1 MCVGSGRGVG
11 VDCLEDRHMIEQ
23 HYSPSQV
30 AGLLGVSTMTI
41 SRRVAAGELEV
52 VRFGGRVLI
61 PESSVQRVLDECRQ
75 PVRPLPVRRGVRPMI
90 ASL

>member
-1 MCVGSGRGVG
+1 MRSWTGGGAGSRS
-11 VDCLEDRHMIEQ
+11 LEDRSVIEQ
-23 HYSPSQV
+23 HYSPTQV

-41 SRRVAAGELEV
+41 SRRVAAGELEI

-61 PESSVQRVLDECRQ
+61 PESSLQRVLDACRE

>member
-1 MCVGSGRGVG
+1 
-11 VDCLEDRHMIEQ
+11 MIEQ
-23 HYSPSQV
+23 HYSPAQL

-41 SRRVAAGELEV
+41 SRRITAGEMEV

-61 PESSVQRVLDECRQ
+61 PESAVQRVLDDCRK
-75 PVRPLPVRRGVRPMI
+75 PARPAAPLPVRRGVRPLI

>member
-1 MCVGSGRGVG
+1 
-11 VDCLEDRHMIEQ
+11 MIEQ
-23 HYSPSQV
+23 HYSPAQL
-30 AGLLGVSTMTI
+30 AGLLGVSLMTI

-61 PESSVQRVLDECRQ
+61 PESSVQRVLDKCRE
-75 PVRPLPVRRGVRPMI
+75 PVRPLPVRRGVRPLI